1 MQLKDSSV
9 TISFIV
15 GGVDISDRIV
25 KFRSS
30 SQSSAAVVLVVLS
43 VVVRAKVWLNPKKK
57 INDRHFFI

>member
-1 MQLKDSSV
+1 MTSSSV
-9 TISFIV
+9 V

>member
-1 MQLKDSSV
+1 MQLKDFSV
-9 TISFIV
+9 TISFVV